1 MGGGRY
7 STNNRVNAAAA
18 RAAAARASTPVISDP
33 VVNLPVRS
41 AVRPVQEEVV
51 SLASPFDFSGL
62 DFSNLDFSG
71 LDLPDISP
79 TASYTPPVAAPVAPV
94 RQAKFYSDMT
104 MAERREV
111 DAIEAGEAPSL
122 NLNTYQGIPDLDF
135 GVGTQYDSPEQALSN
150 YGNYFTNIQGQR
162 ESAAKVVNYNQFDP
176 SDFAREGTGGSPQAV
191 IGVASGESLSNYIT
205 KNDIPLTKEVDGKTM
220 YLTTGDDNASFK
232 LMPDKF
238 KGGELVAQG
247 PVGTYSS
254 VFVKDDNLVESFLKE
269 PIINVAASFIP
280 GGTLAMT
287 AAKAASGVDVT
298 PVEIAT
304 SMLTGLEMAGVLKK
318 PVVFDNGEYGGALGG
333 VDPFTTGDLG
343 TAVTDVGTG
352 LFGSTYGQTKAALT
366 AAAAGD
372 AKGAAV
378 ALVGAPLLKEGLGKV
393 GLDKEAI
400 ENAGIQYDDFEA
412 GLNKV
417 VSEVVGGTEL
427 DEALLAGVGKYIT
440 EGGTL
445 GSIDL
450 PETNIDLG
458 IIEDVVRDVVRP
470 IGTVATEVAKFVEE
484 SLEVSEGTKETLRQ
498 IDRQALQPIKE
509 AAQSVTE
516 PVYKAAK
523 ETAPVV
529 EDVVRATGSAVD
541 DAIIQPIR
549 EAGKVI
555 DDEITQPIGDA
566 FSALDTAVRNALP
579 DIDWPSFDL
588 GFPQLNINLP
598 EGGLLTSQP
607 SPTRTTDNL
616 FKDELFKFKTEVGLE
631 IEPLEYVDL
640 DAPAENFF
648 EDTYYEDPILGRS
661 YNF

>member
-18 RAAAARASTPVISDP
+18 RAAAARKSTPVISDP

-51 SLASPFDFSGL
+51 SLASPFDFSNIDL
-62 DFSNLDFSG
+62 SYLDFSG

-111 DAIEAGEAPSL
+111 DAIKAGKAPSL

-191 IGVASGESLSNYIT
+191 IGVASGKSLSDYIT

-304 SMLTGLEMAGVLKK
+304 SMLTGLEMAGTIKA
-318 PVVFDNGEYGGALGG
+318 PVAGSSVAPAGG
-333 VDPFTTGDLG
+333 VGPVLPSQ
-343 TAVTDVGTG
+343 GTG
-352 LFGSTYGQTKAALT
+352 LFGSTYGQTQAALT

-417 VSEVVGGTEL
+417 VSEVAGGTEL

-458 IIEDVVRDVVRP
+458 VIEDVVRDVVRP

-579 DIDWPSFDL
+579 DIDLPSVDL
-588 GFPQLNINLP
+588 PSVDVGFPQININLP

-607 SPTRTTDNL
+607 SPTRTTDDL

-648 EDTYYEDPILGRS
+648 EDTDYEDPILGRS
-661 YNF
+661 YIF

>member
-18 RAAAARASTPVISDP
+18 RAAAARKSTPVISDP

-51 SLASPFDFSGL
+51 SLASPFDFSNIDL
-62 DFSNLDFSG
+62 SYLDFSG

-79 TASYTPPVAAPVAPV
+79 TASYTPPVAAPV

-111 DAIEAGEAPSL
+111 DAIKAGKAPSL

-191 IGVASGESLSNYIT
+191 IGVASGKSLSDYIT

-304 SMLTGLEMAGVLKK
+304 SMLTGLEMAGTIKA
-318 PVVFDNGEYGGALGG
+318 PVAGSSVAPAGG
-333 VDPFTTGDLG
+333 VGPVLPSQ
-343 TAVTDVGTG
+343 GTG
-352 LFGSTYGQTKAALT
+352 LFGSTYGQTQAALT

-378 ALVGAPLLKEGLGKV
+378 ALVGTPLLKEGLGKA

-417 VSEVVGGTEL
+417 VSEVAGGTEL

-458 IIEDVVRDVVRP
+458 VIEDVVRDVVRP
-470 IGTVATEVAKFVEE
+470 IGTVATEVAKFVKE

-549 EAGKVI
+549 KAGKVI
-555 DDEITQPIGDA
+555 DDKITQPIGDA

-579 DIDWPSFDL
+579 DIDLPSVDLPSFGL

-607 SPTRTTDNL
+607 SPTRTTDDL

-648 EDTYYEDPILGRS
+648 EDTDYEDPILGRS
-661 YNF
+661 YIF

>member
-135 GVGTQYDSPEQALSN
+135 GVGTQYDSSEQALSN

-191 IGVASGESLSNYIT
+191 IGVASGKSLSDYIT

-280 GGTLAMT
+280 AGTLAMT
-287 AAKAASGVDVT
+287 AAKAASGVDVS
-298 PVEIAT
+298 PMEIAT
-304 SMLTGLEMAGVLKK
+304 SVLTGLEMAGTIKA
-318 PVVFDNGEYGGALGG
+318 PVAGSSVAPAGG
-333 VDPFTTGDLG
+333 VGPVLPSQ
-343 TAVTDVGTG
+343 GTG
-352 LFGSTYGQTKAALT
+352 LFGSTYGQTQAALT

-378 ALVGAPLLKEGLGKV
+378 ALVGTPLLKEGLGKV

-417 VSEVVGGTEL
+417 VSEVAGGTEL
-427 DEALLAGVGKYIT
+427 DEALLAGLGKYIT

-458 IIEDVVRDVVRP
+458 IIGIDLGIIEDVVRDIVRP
-470 IGTVATEVAKFVEE
+470 IGTVATKVAKLVE
-484 SLEVSEGTKETLRQ
+484 
-498 IDRQALQPIKE
+498 
-509 AAQSVTE
+509 
-516 PVYKAAK
+516 KAIPEDVDKIEDAIRAVGS
-523 ETAPVV
+523 TT
-529 EDVVRATGSAVD
+529 EDVVRATGSVAD

-549 EAGKVI
+549 KAGKVI
-555 DDEITQPIGDA
+555 DDKITQPIGDA
-566 FSALDTAVRNALP
+566 FSALDTAVRNVLP
-579 DIDWPSFDL
+579 DIDLPSVDFPSFDL

-598 EGGLLTSQP
+598 EGGLLASQP

>member
-79 TASYTPPVAAPVAPV
+79 TASYTPPVAAPSSTEFTMVDITDGNGKVIGQSRQPV
-94 RQAKFYSDMT
+94 VTGGGGAKFYSDMS

-111 DAIEAGEAPSL
+111 DAIKAGEAPSL

-232 LMPDKF
+232 LMPDKY

-445 GSIDL
+445 GFIDL

-470 IGTVATEVAKFVEE
+470 IGTVATEVAKFV
-484 SLEVSEGTKETLRQ
+484 
-498 IDRQALQPIKE
+498 KE
-509 AAQSVTE
+509 AVPEDVDKIEDAIRAVGST
-516 PVYKAAK
+516 
-523 ETAPVV
+523 T
-529 EDVVRATGSAVD
+529 EDVVRATGSVAD

-555 DDEITQPIGDA
+555 DDKITQPIGDA

>member
-287 AAKAASGVDVT
+287 TAKAASGVDVT

-378 ALVGAPLLKEGLGKV
+378 ALVGTPLLKEGLGKV

-450 PETNIDLG
+450 G

-470 IGTVATEVAKFVEE
+470 IGTVATEVAKFV
-484 SLEVSEGTKETLRQ
+484 
-498 IDRQALQPIKE
+498 KE
-509 AAQSVTE
+509 AVPEDVDKIEDAIRAVGST
-516 PVYKAAK
+516 
-523 ETAPVV
+523 T
-529 EDVVRATGSAVD
+529 EDVVRATGSVAD

-555 DDEITQPIGDA
+555 DDKITQPIGDA

-579 DIDWPSFDL
+579 DIDLPSVDFPSVDLPSFGL

>member
-18 RAAAARASTPVISDP
+18 RAAAARKSTPVISDP

-51 SLASPFDFSGL
+51 SLASPFDFSNIDL
-62 DFSNLDFSG
+62 SYLDFSG

-111 DAIEAGEAPSL
+111 DAIKAGKAPSL

-191 IGVASGESLSNYIT
+191 IGVASGKSLSDYIT

-304 SMLTGLEMAGVLKK
+304 SMLTGLEMAGTIKA
-318 PVVFDNGEYGGALGG
+318 PVAGSSVAPAGG
-333 VDPFTTGDLG
+333 VGPVLPSQ
-343 TAVTDVGTG
+343 GTG
-352 LFGSTYGQTKAALT
+352 LFGSTYGQTQAALT

-417 VSEVVGGTEL
+417 VSEVAGGTEL

-458 IIEDVVRDVVRP
+458 VIEDVVRDVVRP

-566 FSALDTAVRNALP
+566 FSALDTAVRDALP
-579 DIDWPSFDL
+579 DIDLPSVDLPSVDL
-588 GFPQLNINLP
+588 GFPQININLP

-648 EDTYYEDPILGRS
+648 EDTDYEDPILGRS
-661 YNF
+661 YIF

>member
-18 RAAAARASTPVISDP
+18 RAAAARKSTPVISDP
-33 VVNLPVRS
+33 IVNLPVRS
-41 AVRPVQEEVV
+41 AVRPVQEEEVV
-51 SLASPFDFSGL
+51 SLASPFDFSNVDL
-62 DFSNLDFSG
+62 SYLDFSG

-79 TASYTPPVAAPVAPV
+79 TASYTPPVAAPV

-111 DAIEAGEAPSL
+111 DAIKAGKAPSL

-191 IGVASGESLSNYIT
+191 IGVASGKSLSDYIT

-352 LFGSTYGQTKAALT
+352 LLGSTYGQTKAALT

-378 ALVGAPLLKEGLGKV
+378 ALVGTPLLKEGLGKV

-417 VSEVVGGTEL
+417 VSEVAGGTEL

-470 IGTVATEVAKFVEE
+470 IGTVATEVAKFV
-484 SLEVSEGTKETLRQ
+484 
-498 IDRQALQPIKE
+498 KE
-509 AAQSVTE
+509 AVPEDVDKIEDAIREVGST
-516 PVYKAAK
+516 
-523 ETAPVV
+523 T
-529 EDVVRATGSAVD
+529 EDVVRATGSVAD

-579 DIDWPSFDL
+579 DIDFPSVDLPSFDL

-607 SPTRTTDNL
+607 SPTRTTDDL

-648 EDTYYEDPILGRS
+648 EDTDYEDPILGRS
-661 YNF
+661 YIF

>member
-287 AAKAASGVDVT
+287 TAKAASGVDVT

-378 ALVGAPLLKEGLGKV
+378 ALVGTPLLKEGLGKV

-445 GSIDL
+445 GFIDL

-470 IGTVATEVAKFVEE
+470 IGTVATEVAKFV
-484 SLEVSEGTKETLRQ
+484 
-498 IDRQALQPIKE
+498 KE
-509 AAQSVTE
+509 AVPEDVDKIEDAIRAVGST
-516 PVYKAAK
+516 
-523 ETAPVV
+523 T
-529 EDVVRATGSAVD
+529 EDVVRATGSVAD

-555 DDEITQPIGDA
+555 DDKITQPIGDA

-579 DIDWPSFDL
+579 DIDLPSVDFPSVDLPSFGL

>member
-445 GSIDL
+445 GFIDL

-470 IGTVATEVAKFVEE
+470 IGTVATEVAKFV
-484 SLEVSEGTKETLRQ
+484 
-498 IDRQALQPIKE
+498 KE
-509 AAQSVTE
+509 AVPEDVDKIEDAIRAVGST
-516 PVYKAAK
+516 
-523 ETAPVV
+523 T
-529 EDVVRATGSAVD
+529 EDVVRATGSVAD

-555 DDEITQPIGDA
+555 DDKITQPIGDA

-579 DIDWPSFDL
+579 DIDLPSVDFPSVDLPSFGL